1 MDVLRPIQ
9 VQEVMQME
17 FISCVKN
24 FPKHCKTAFQNI
36 WRNGVMSVSSVFAVT
51 ITLVLI
57 AVIGIIAINIQ
68 DMTLSIEESLTVY
81 VKIDRE
87 LKDEDAKKIQPAI
100 EKIAGVKKATFSS
113 KDNELNKM
121 LTQQNDTGKELLETY
136 RKNNPLGAA
145 YVVEV
150 TDAKQ
155 IDTVA
160 DQIRTLNNVNEVNSG
175 GESPSSLVDSL
186 EAVRNGG
193 AIFVVGLTVIALFMI
208 ANTIKITITSRQTEI
223 SIMRMVG
230 ASNWYIRLPYMLEG
244 IFIGILG
251 SIIPVLV
258 MYFGYTMVYNGAVGL
273 LPSMLALREPFPFI
287 WQCSGLLV
295 ALGSGVGLIGS
306 FVSVRK
312 FLKF

>member
-1 MDVLRPIQ
+1 
-9 VQEVMQME
+9 ME

-87 LKDEDAKKIQPAI
+87 LKEPAI

-175 GESPSSLVDSL
+175 GESTSSLVDSL
-186 EAVRNGG
+186 
-193 AIFVVGLTVIALFMI
+193 
-208 ANTIKITITSRQTEI
+208 
-223 SIMRMVG
+223 
-230 ASNWYIRLPYMLEG
+230 
-244 IFIGILG
+244 
-251 SIIPVLV
+251 
-258 MYFGYTMVYNGAVGL
+258 
-273 LPSMLALREPFPFI
+273 
-287 WQCSGLLV
+287 
-295 ALGSGVGLIGS
+295 
-306 FVSVRK
+306 
-312 FLKF
+312 

>member
-1 MDVLRPIQ
+1 
-9 VQEVMQME
+9 ME

-175 GESPSSLVDSL
+175 GESTSSLVDSL

-273 LPSMLALREPFPFI
+273 LHSMLALREPFPFI

>member
-1 MDVLRPIQ
+1 
-9 VQEVMQME
+9 
-17 FISCVKN
+17 
-24 FPKHCKTAFQNI
+24 
-36 WRNGVMSVSSVFAVT
+36 
-51 ITLVLI
+51 
-57 AVIGIIAINIQ
+57 
-68 DMTLSIEESLTVY
+68 
-81 VKIDRE
+81 
-87 LKDEDAKKIQPAI
+87 
-100 EKIAGVKKATFSS
+100 
-113 KDNELNKM
+113 M

-175 GESPSSLVDSL
+175 GESTSSLVDSL

-273 LPSMLALREPFPFI
+273 LTSMLALREPFPFI
-287 WQCSGLLV
+287 WQC
-295 ALGSGVGLIGS
+295 
-306 FVSVRK
+306 
-312 FLKF
+312 

>member
-1 MDVLRPIQ
+1 
-9 VQEVMQME
+9 ME

-175 GESPSSLVDSL
+175 GESTSSLVDSL

-230 ASNWYIRLPYMLEG
+230 ASNWYIRIPFMLEG
-244 IFIGILG
+244 MLIGLIG
-251 SIIPVLV
+251 AIIPVIVLV
-258 MYFGYTMVYNGAVGL
+258 FGYGMIYDYVGGMFM
-273 LPSMLALREPFPFI
+273 SAMLSLKEPMPFI
-287 WQCSGLLV
+287 RDFSLILV
-295 ALGSGVGLIGS
+295 ALGAGVGLVGS
-306 FVSVRK
+306 FVSIRR
-312 FLKF
+312 FLKI